1 MGIGINVLQD
11 QEIKTDTAEQ
21 KTWRKK
27 TDVKIG
33 MINVVL
39 DGDYQYEQEIPLGFG
54 VIGAFLRENG
64 YTVEYH
70 QCFISRGEEQAD
82 KAAKV
87 EADLYAFQ
95 LNMTNYRDIRIV
107 VGKIKKIRPQAKVVL
122 GGPYLTMSYEQ
133 ILQGEPLYDFM
144 VMGEGEYT
152 TLELVQYLERGED
165 DFSNVLGLVWR
176 KPSGAVVKNNHRS
189 LIKDLDA
196 MPFPSRDLLETESHD
211 SVDDGLTESVRMVT
225 SRGCVAN
232 CSFCCVN
239 LFSTLQKGKR
249 WRGRSPKNV
258 VDELEILYKKY
269 GVRVVNFSD
278 SSFEDPGKP
287 GKIRAAEICHEI
299 IRRDIP
305 VSAKIYMRCETMLN
319 EEDIELYKL
328 FKKAGIDVII
338 MGVEAGS
345 DYELELY
352 KKNANLEENYQAM
365 KTVHA
370 LDLFYLYIGFI
381 MFGPYSTMET
391 LRGNM
396 KFLYENKFSDNLMFT
411 GNTLMLLRDSKIYN
425 IVKAEG
431 RVIENDKYWE
441 LPKYTFVDP
450 LAERMA
456 SFWQGLYARYPNAR
470 EVTSFQV
477 RIANLVSRMTNRMN
491 ADVLKA
497 LSDEYIAFKVQ
508 HEKLRDEF
516 GCIQSEHFYKM
527 LDLISNDASDEK
539 IAAVRDNLFENEYAR
554 YLPIYQNAHDSFVK
568 KIVDHG
574 FSLSG
579 LGFKN
584 FYSAS
589 AIKGLKRTLRSS

>member
-1 MGIGINVLQD
+1 METGSMMKEILNTQAEVGD
-11 QEIKTDTAEQ
+11 QKSWQ
-21 KTWRKK
+21 KK
-27 TDVKIG
+27 TSVKIG

-39 DGDYQYEQEIPLGFG
+39 DGDYQYEQEIPLGLG
-54 VIGAFLRENG
+54 VIGAFLREKG
-64 YTVEYH
+64 YTVDYH
-70 QCFISRGEEQAD
+70 QCFASRGDQEIGRAS
-82 KAAKV
+82 KV

-95 LNMTNYRDIRIV
+95 LNMTNYLDIRAV
-107 VGKIKKIRPQAKVVL
+107 VEKIKKNRPQAKILL

-133 ILQGEPLYDFM
+133 IMQGEPLYDFM

-176 KPSGAVVKNNHRS
+176 KSSGAVVKNNHRS
-189 LIKDLDA
+189 LIMDLDT
-196 MPFPSRDLLETESHD
+196 MPFPSRDLLETGNHD
-211 SVDDGLTESVRMVT
+211 MVDGGLTESVRIVT

-239 LFSTLQKGKR
+239 LFSSLQKGKR

-258 VDELEILYKKY
+258 VDELEMLYKKY

-287 GKIRAAEICHEI
+287 GKIRAAEICNEI

-319 EEDIELYKL
+319 DEDIELYKL

-338 MGVEAGS
+338 
-345 DYELELY
+345 
-352 KKNANLEENYQAM
+352 
-365 KTVHA
+365 
-370 LDLFYLYIGFI
+370 I
-381 MFGPYSTMET
+381 GPYSTMET

-411 GNTLMLLRDSKIYN
+411 GNTLMLLRDSKIYHT
-425 IVKAEG
+425 IKAEG
-431 RVIENDKYWE
+431 RVVEDDRYWD
-441 LPKYTFVDP
+441 LPKYTFIDP
-450 LAERMA
+450 RAERMS
-456 SFWQGLYARYPNAR
+456 SFWQSLYARYPQSR

-491 ADVLKA
+491 AEVLKT
-497 LSDEYIAFKVQ
+497 LHDEYLEFKAQ
-508 HEKLRDEF
+508 HERMRYEF
-516 GCIQSEHFYKM
+516 GKIQADHFYRM
-527 LDLISNDASDEK
+527 LDLIDDEASDEK
-539 IAAVRDNLFENEYAR
+539 VAAVRNNLFENEYTR
-554 YLPIYQNAHDSFVK
+554 YLPIYRDAHDSFSQ
-568 KIVDHG
+568 KIADHG

-589 AIKGLKRTLRSS
+589 AIKGLKRTVRVV

>member
-1 MGIGINVLQD
+1 MMKEILNTQAEVGD
-11 QEIKTDTAEQ
+11 QKSWQ
-21 KTWRKK
+21 KK
-27 TDVKIG
+27 TSVKIG

-39 DGDYQYEQEIPLGFG
+39 DGDYQYEQEIPLGLG
-54 VIGAFLRENG
+54 VIGAFLREKG
-64 YTVEYH
+64 YTVDYH
-70 QCFISRGEEQAD
+70 QCFASRGDQEIGRAS
-82 KAAKV
+82 KV

-95 LNMTNYRDIRIV
+95 LNMTNYLDIRAV
-107 VGKIKKIRPQAKVVL
+107 VEKIKKNRPQAKILL

-133 ILQGEPLYDFM
+133 IMQGEPLYDFM

-176 KPSGAVVKNNHRS
+176 KSSGAVVKNNHRS
-189 LIKDLDA
+189 LIMDLDT
-196 MPFPSRDLLETESHD
+196 MPFPSRDLLETGNHD
-211 SVDDGLTESVRMVT
+211 MVDDGLTESVRIVT

-239 LFSTLQKGKR
+239 LFSSLQKGKR

-258 VDELEILYKKY
+258 VDELEMLYKKY

-287 GKIRAAEICHEI
+287 GKIRAAEICNEI

-319 EEDIELYKL
+319 DEDIELYKL

-365 KTVHA
+365 KTVYA

-411 GNTLMLLRDSKIYN
+411 GNTLMLLRDSKIYHT
-425 IVKAEG
+425 IKAEG
-431 RVIENDKYWE
+431 RVVEDDRYWD
-441 LPKYTFVDP
+441 LPKYTFIDP
-450 LAERMA
+450 RAERMS
-456 SFWQGLYARYPNAR
+456 SFWQSLYARYPQSR

-491 ADVLKA
+491 AEVLKT
-497 LSDEYIAFKVQ
+497 LHDEYLEFKAQ
-508 HEKLRDEF
+508 HERMRDEF
-516 GCIQSEHFYKM
+516 GKIQADHFYRM
-527 LDLISNDASDEK
+527 LDLIDDEASDEK
-539 IAAVRDNLFENEYAR
+539 VAAVRNNLFENEYTR
-554 YLPIYQNAHDSFVK
+554 YLPIYRDAHDSFSQ
-568 KIVDHG
+568 KIADHG

-589 AIKGLKRTLRSS
+589 AIKGLKRTVRVV